1 MIRLGG
7 GPQVSKFQNPSI
19 LGRGAFGTAYLV
31 SAASGEQVVLKRVE
45 IAHMNDSQREEA
57 EKECNVLATV
67 GDHPFIIRMRS
78 SFVEVGRLWIVMD
91 YADGGDLARQI
102 ANQLNSDR
110 TFDEEQVLD
119 WFVQICLALRFAHE
133 RKVLHRDVKPQ
144 NVFLMR
150 SGAVRLGD
158 FGISK
163 TLGSTMSL
171 ALTTV
176 GTPLYLAPEV
186 CQGEPYN
193 AKGDAWAVGA
203 VLHELCTLRPPFNA
217 NNMPQLMMAICR
229 QEPPSLPAAY
239 ARAAPLVARL
249 LVKDALDRPS
259 VSEVLAYPEL
269 SARVERVDKQGVALA
284 ASRRSSNSS
293 NSSGGGAANEG
304 PRLVYQ
310 QSGVLSAASTF
321 GHPPPPTSVQARR
334 RRSRARRAP
343 PTCARRCT
351 SRPSC
356 QLRSR
361 RPRKRRRRRR
371 CSGARSSGRRCER
384 TARRIGRSHAAAAA
398 ARAAAACRMGRRAA
412 AGASLSC
419 SCPTQPPR
427 RSHQRAV
434 APAAPPRPRRPARAR
449 TRRC

>member
-31 SAASGEQVVLKRVE
+31 SEASGEQVVLKRVE

-57 EKECNVLATV
+57 EKECSVLATV

-259 VSEVLAYPEL
+259 VSEVLSYPEL

-304 PRLVYQ
+304 PRIVYQ
-310 QSGVLSAASTF
+310 QSGVPSFCCQHLWPPTPPPRCRRGVAGQGRDAHLQHARDAAQAGPAASR
-321 GHPPPPTSVQARR
+321 GAGGQGSGGEGGGAAARG
-334 RRSRARRAP
+334 AAGED
-343 PTCARRCT
+343 AKG
-351 SRPSC
+351 
-356 QLRSR
+356 
-361 RPRKRRRRRR
+361 PRGASGPRTQRRRRR
-371 CSGARSSGRRCER
+371 GRRPPVEWVGGQRQER
-384 TARRIGRSHAAAAA
+384 
-398 ARAAAACRMGRRAA
+398 
-412 AGASLSC
+412 L
-419 SCPTQPPR
+419 
-427 RSHQRAV
+427 
-434 APAAPPRPRRPARAR
+434 
-449 TRRC
+449 